1 MVKLCCNAAVI
12 KRILILALLLSS
24 APVFAQNSAPWDSL
38 SSYAKEQGVTVKG
51 DLVTFTRLTQP
62 YAPLDVQV
70 VGASIDEARQIK
82 GRFFGMAASSSGI
95 GLDKTLAM
103 TNGFHCQTCGPARV
117 EDLRKDLP
125 EIRLLVQRFS
135 AMPNEVLLLAQWGI
149 PGDFRINS
157 IFHQGSLTQEYTSNQ
172 NVFPGAVVKRF
183 DDVSTALKLFGVQ
196 QRDLE
201 ALLKQ
206 MDMVHIIALVRTPD
220 GVRAIRTGVT
230 RSMAGLLFVANKG
243 EIPKPREENNG
254 IRINGFIKEADDVF
268 YFES

>member
-1 MVKLCCNAAVI
+1 LCCNAAVVN
-12 KRILILALLLSS
+12 RILILALILLS
-24 APVFAQNSAPWDSL
+24 APVFAQSSAPWDSL

-51 DLVTFTRLTQP
+51 DLTTFTRLTQP
-62 YAPLDVQV
+62 YAPLDIQV
-70 VGASIDEARQIK
+70 VGASIDEARLIK
-82 GRFFGMAASSSGI
+82 GRFFGMAAASSGI
-95 GLDKTLAM
+95 GLDKTIAM
-103 TNGFHCQTCGPARV
+103 TDAFHCQTCGPARV

-125 EIRLLVQRFS
+125 EIRLLVQRFN
-135 AMPNEVLLLAQWGI
+135 AMPNEVLILAQWGI

-157 IFHQGSLTQEYTSNQ
+157 IFHQGALTQEYSSNQ

-183 DDVSTALKLFGVQ
+183 DDASAALKLFGIQ
-196 QRDLE
+196 QSDFE
-201 ALLKQ
+201 AMLKQ
-206 MDMVHIIALVRTPD
+206 MEMAHIVALLRTPD

-230 RSMAGLLFVANKG
+230 RSIAGLLFVANKG

>member
-12 KRILILALLLSS
+12 NRILIFAFVLSS
-24 APVFAQNSAPWDSL
+24 APVFAQNTAPWDSL
-38 SSYAKEQGVTVKG
+38 SAYAKEQGATVKG
-51 DLVTFTRLTQP
+51 DLTTFTRLTQP
-62 YAPLDVQV
+62 YAPLDIQV
-70 VGASIDEARQIK
+70 VGASVDEARQIK
-82 GRFFGMAASSSGI
+82 GRFFGIAAASSGI
-95 GLDKTLAM
+95 GLDKTLSM

-117 EDLRKDLP
+117 EDLRNDLP
-125 EIRLLVQRFS
+125 EIRLLVQRFN
-135 AMPNEVLLLAQWGI
+135 AMPNEGLLFAHWGI
-149 PGDFRINS
+149 AGDFRINS
-157 IFHQGSLTQEYTSNQ
+157 IFHQGSLTQEYSSNQ

-183 DDVSTALKLFGVQ
+183 DDVSAALKSLGIQ
-196 QRDLE
+196 QPDLD

-206 MDMVHIIALVRTPD
+206 MDAAHIVALLRTPD

-230 RSMAGLLFVANKG
+230 RSMAGLLFVTNKG